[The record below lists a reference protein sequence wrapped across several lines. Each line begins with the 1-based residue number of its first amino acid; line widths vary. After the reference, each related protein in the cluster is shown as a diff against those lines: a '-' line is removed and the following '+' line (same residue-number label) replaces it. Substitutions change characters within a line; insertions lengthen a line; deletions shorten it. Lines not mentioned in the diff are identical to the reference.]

1 MPTRFGQ
8 GLKDWRRRRDMSQMR
23 LGLAANVSARHIAF
37 LETGRSN
44 PTRGMV
50 IRLAE
55 ALGMPRSERN
65 SLLEAA
71 GFAAAYARRDLA
83 TEEMASVRAAL
94 DWTLDRHA
102 PYPGFAIDRHWRLF
116 ASNAPA
122 QRLFDS
128 VGLGL
133 GASLIEAFAEPSPL
147 RDAILN
153 WPDLAQHMMARLRTE
168 SRQVGGDPVLED
180 AARRIASDSGVEEHG
195 NGRGLLPAVVTTR
208 FRMGPVTLS
217 FFSTIAQFGSAE
229 DIALADLRIE
239 LLFPLDDETRQMLMA
254 AASAARQ

>member
-37 LETGRSN
+37 LETGRAN

-50 IRLAE
+50 LRLAE
-55 ALGMPRSERN
+55 ALEVPRAERN
-65 SLLEAA
+65 ILLEAA

-83 TEEMASVRAAL
+83 AQEMADVRAAL
-94 DWTLDRHA
+94 DWTLERHA
-102 PYPGFAIDRHWRLF
+102 PYPGFAIDRHWVLF
-116 ASNAPA
+116 AANAPA
-122 QRLFDS
+122 QRLFGA

-133 GASLIEAFAEPSPL
+133 GASLIEAFVEPSAL
-147 RDAILN
+147 REAIIN
-153 WPDLAQHMMARLRTE
+153 WPDLAQHLVARLRTE
-168 SRQVGGDPVLED
+168 SRQVGGDPLLEE
-180 AARRIASDSGVEEHG
+180 AARRIASDCGGEDHGPARGV
-195 NGRGLLPAVVTTR
+195 LPAVVTTR
-208 FRMGPVTLS
+208 VRLGPATLS

-239 LLFPLDDETRQMLMA
+239 LLFPLDEDTRQALIA
-254 AASAARQ
+254 AASAAQQ